1 MANIPVLTVYDDNG
15 NEIPIPAIRG
25 EKGDSYV
32 LTAADKQ
39 EIASIVKGQL
49 NKETWTFTLEDG
61 TTVTK
66 AVYVG

>member
-32 LTAADKQ
+32 LTEADKQ
-39 EIASIVKGQL
+39 EIAQIVTSLITNG
-49 NKETWTFTLEDG
+49 DG
-61 TTVTK
+61 VS
-66 AVYVG
+66 Y